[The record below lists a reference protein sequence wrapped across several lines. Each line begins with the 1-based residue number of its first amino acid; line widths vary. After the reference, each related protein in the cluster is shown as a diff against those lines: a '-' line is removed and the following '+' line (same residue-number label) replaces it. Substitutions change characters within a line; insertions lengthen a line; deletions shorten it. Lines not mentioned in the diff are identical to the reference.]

1 MSSDALGIRFG
12 SHDDEQHHAIKVR
25 LLLRWPSNCKMAHM
39 QTWTTT
45 RHTSIQV
52 MDSVLLTWYII
63 AHEAWYISLL

>member
-1 MSSDALGIRFG
+1 MMLA
-12 SHDDEQHHAIKVR
+12 EQ
-25 LLLRWPSNCKMAHM
+25 LQNGTQL

-63 AHEAWYISLL
+63 AHEGWVLFFEYINESIG